1 MRVFLDENIP
11 DGIGR
16 DLPGH
21 EVSSVEQEGWK
32 GTQNGRLLALVERS
46 FNVLVTADS
55 GLSFQ
60 NELSGRQLSVV
71 VLPTNRLPIL
81 RDNPVPLRR
90 TLDELESHGRRC
102 FVRIGWNGRR
112 WRRWLDEDA
121 SLDQEL
127 VPVPPFRRPR
137 G

>member
-1 MRVFLDENIP
+1 MRVFLDDNIP
-11 DGIGR
+11 DAIRR

-46 FNVLVTADS
+46 FDVMVTADT

-60 NELSGRQLSVV
+60 NELSSRQLSIV

-81 RDNPVPLRR
+81 RHNPLPLRR
-90 TLDELESHGRRC
+90 TLDELESHRRHC
-102 FVRIGWNGRR
+102 FIRIRWNGRR
-112 WRRWLDEDA
+112 WRRWLDEEPL
-121 SLDQEL
+121 LDQEL
-127 VPVPPFRRPR
+127 VPVPAFRRPR